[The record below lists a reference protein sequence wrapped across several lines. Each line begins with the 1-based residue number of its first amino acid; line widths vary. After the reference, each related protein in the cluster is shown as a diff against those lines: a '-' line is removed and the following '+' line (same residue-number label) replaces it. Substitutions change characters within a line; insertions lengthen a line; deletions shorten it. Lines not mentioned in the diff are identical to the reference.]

1 MTQVEWEKIFLD
13 NLAAIPEAERF
24 KMAEYYREIYGDK
37 LEAGQT
43 PDEVLAEFG
52 DPQECAKRILKE
64 NENVT
69 EEILQESKPLPEP
82 KMKKEIAQVEAKQSV
97 TKKRGYWTPAT
108 IVGMVFLTLLLIAPI
123 SSGVVAVIAALGAMV
138 LVGGVLVLAGC
149 LYVVIAPF
157 MGITGAS
164 FGAIVAHMGMGFA
177 LCGAGILVG
186 IAFWFAVKYAVIGCW
201 KALVWIYRRGN

>member
-1 MTQVEWEKIFLD
+1 
-13 NLAAIPEAERF
+13 
-24 KMAEYYREIYGDK
+24 
-37 LEAGQT
+37 
-43 PDEVLAEFG
+43 
-52 DPQECAKRILKE
+52 
-64 NENVT
+64 
-69 EEILQESKPLPEP
+69 
-82 KMKKEIAQVEAKQSV
+82 
-97 TKKRGYWTPAT
+97 
-108 IVGMVFLTLLLIAPI
+108 MVFLTLLLIAPI
-123 SSGVVAVIAALGAMV
+123 SSGVVAVIATLGAMV

>member
-52 DPQECAKRILKE
+52 DPQECARR
-64 NENVT
+64 
-69 EEILQESKPLPEP
+69 ILQENESVTEVTQQESESLPEP
-82 KMKKEIAQVEAKQSV
+82 KMEREIAQVEVKQPVAK
-97 TKKRGYWTPAT
+97 KCGYWTPAT

-123 SSGVVAVIAALGAMV
+123 SSGAVAVIATLGAMV
-138 LVGGVLVLAGC
+138 LVGGALVLAGC

-157 MGITGAS
+157 MSLTGAS
-164 FGAIVAHMGMGFA
+164 VWAIIANMGMGFA

>member
-1 MTQVEWEKIFLD
+1 MTQVEWEKKFLD
-13 NLAAIPEAERF
+13 SLERLPEAERYRI
-24 KMAEYYREIYGDK
+24 AEYYREMYGDK
-37 LEAGQT
+37 LESGQT

-52 DPQECAKRILKE
+52 NPKECAKRILQE
-64 NENVT
+64 NESVT
-69 EEILQESKPLPEP
+69 EVSQQESESLPEP
-82 KMKKEIAQVEAKQSV
+82 KMEREIAQVEVKQPV
-97 TKKRGYWTPAT
+97 AKKRGYWTPAT

-149 LYVVIAPF
+149 LYVILAPF
-157 MGITGAS
+157 MCFTGAS
-164 FGAIVAHMGMGFA
+164 VWAIIAHMGMGFA

-201 KALVWIYRRGN
+201 KALLWVYKRGK